1 MTETSILFFYLNRS
15 TFNCVMAD
23 RSLVSS
29 KSAAASSLPSVDNLI
44 PSMLSRFDHSSDAWQ
59 NRLSV
64 LKKPRVLISLFLASS
79 AFYCFVIGRDRYTS
93 VSEFVIQ
100 QAAPLNTSSASVL
113 AGAAA
118 APQVLTSLVDGQYLQ
133 VYLASSEVKNRLF
146 PDPASLEKE
155 YKQSLPDLFSGLSS
169 GSSLPQ
175 QLSFYRK
182 QLQVSP
188 QPLSGSVIVRTVG
201 YAPDQAFRFN
211 QSLLVQSRRFV
222 NEVNQSISADQNLF
236 AKKEVELAENNLQEA
251 SRTLEVFQEKF
262 GQLNVASE
270 QAATSS
276 FISGLE
282 SRLVDLKVEEATL
295 RRQYRDPDAPEVT
308 FIADQV
314 SELEIQI
321 RKERQKSVSENGRDL
336 NSLAIQETSLRSNV
350 EFATESL
357 QSARLAA
364 DNSRRESKRQ
374 LKFVVMLS
382 QPQRPVSPDQNWRW
396 QAFLGSIG
404 IIVVAWG
411 VGGFILAA
419 MKKA

>member
-1 MTETSILFFYLNRS
+1 MANRS
-15 TFNCVMAD
+15 
-23 RSLVSS
+23 
-29 KSAAASSLPSVDNLI
+29 LI
-44 PSMLSRFDHSSDAWQ
+44 PSKSTAVSGLNNFITPKLSSFDNSSAAWQSRFSTL
-59 NRLSV
+59 R
-64 LKKPRVLISLFLASS
+64 KPRVLLSLFLASS
-79 AFYCFVIGRDRYTS
+79 AFYCFVLGRDRYTS

-146 PDPASLEKE
+146 PDALTLEKE
-155 YKQSLPDLFSGLSS
+155 YRQSLPDVFSGLAS
-169 GSSLPQ
+169 GSSSPQ

-201 YAPDQAFRFN
+201 YNPDQAFRFN

-236 AKKEVELAENNLQEA
+236 AQKEVELAEKNLEKA
-251 SRTLEVFQEKF
+251 SRALEIFQEKF
-262 GQLNVASE
+262 GQLSVESE

-295 RRQYRDPDAPEVT
+295 RRQYRDPNAPEVS

-314 SELEIQI
+314 RELQKQI
-321 RKERQKSVSENGRDL
+321 GKERQKSVSENGRDL
-336 NSLAIQETSLRSNV
+336 NSLAIQESSLRSNV
-350 EFATESL
+350 EFATDSL

-382 QPQRPVSPDQNWRW
+382 QPQRPVAPDQNWRW

>member
-1 MTETSILFFYLNRS
+1 MANRS
-15 TFNCVMAD
+15 FTP
-23 RSLVSS
+23 S
-29 KSAAASSLPSVDNLI
+29 KSTAVSALNNFITPKLSSFDNSSAAWQ
-44 PSMLSRFDHSSDAWQ
+44 SRFSTL
-59 NRLSV
+59 R
-64 LKKPRVLISLFLASS
+64 KPRVLLSLFLASS
-79 AFYCFVIGRDRYTS
+79 AFYCFVLGRDRYTS

-146 PDPASLEKE
+146 PDAFTLEKE
-155 YKQSLPDLFSGLSS
+155 YKQSFPDVFSGLAS
-169 GSSLPQ
+169 GSSSPQ

-201 YAPDQAFRFN
+201 YNPDQAFRFN

-236 AKKEVELAENNLQEA
+236 AQKEVELAEKNLEKA
-251 SRTLEVFQEKF
+251 SRALEIFQEKF
-262 GQLNVASE
+262 GQLSVESE

-295 RRQYRDPDAPEVT
+295 RRQYRDPNAPEVS

-314 SELEIQI
+314 RELEKQI
-321 RKERQKSVSENGRDL
+321 GKERQKSVSENGRDL
-336 NSLAIQETSLRSNV
+336 NSLAIQESSLRSNV
-350 EFATESL
+350 EFATDSL

-382 QPQRPVSPDQNWRW
+382 QPQRPVAPDQNWRW